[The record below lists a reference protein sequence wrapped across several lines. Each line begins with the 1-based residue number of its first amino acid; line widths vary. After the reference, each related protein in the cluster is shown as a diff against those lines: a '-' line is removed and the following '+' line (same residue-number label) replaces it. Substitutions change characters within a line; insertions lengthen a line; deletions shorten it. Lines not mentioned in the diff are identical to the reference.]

1 MSSPHAAGCVA
12 LLVSGMKA
20 KGIPVTPARVF
31 KAIRATAKDVKD
43 PQGVVS
49 LLCSCAA
56 LSLQLTSSSGLLPC
70 GRRL

>member
-49 LLCSCAA
+49 LLVRSTSTAA
-56 LSLQLTSSSGLLPC
+56 NLLFAGLLPR